1 MISKPKEVM
10 QEDLINEINVPKTDN
25 SIIMVIGVGGAGGNA
40 LNYMWKMGIHN
51 VEFLACNT
59 DKRAL
64 DRLSIPEDCKLVLGE
79 GLGAGND
86 PKRGRELA
94 IGSLEEIKQRLE
106 AKKIKMVFITAGM
119 GGGTGTGASP
129 VIAKLT
135 QEMGLLTIANVTY
148 PLRNEGPIRL
158 TQATQGI
165 EELRQ
170 YADSLI
176 IVNNDSIFDLYGKLP
191 FREAFN
197 KADDILASATKGISE
212 IITVNNAYI
221 VVDFADLKRVMKG
234 SGRAHMGV
242 GVARGAERAK
252 EAARNSLCSPLLD
265 NNSIA
270 GSKYILINIAA
281 NDIDTITYEE
291 TIDVQNYIQSYA
303 SYKNDDGEVCQA
315 NLIWGVSSKPM
326 ADDELEVVVVATG
339 FSDGDDINS
348 LIQPMVDIE
357 PVTDFFDAE
366 PAKPV
371 VEEAPKVIEE
381 PRHAEKDQRRVPNAP
396 AVLERTVGRYKEIEV
411 NSKTPT
417 YTRKG
422 VQMIVEKTS
431 HSRSK
436 EVMSVGSKQQ
446 QAESGDL
453 FNPIK

>member
-1 MISKPKEVM
+1 M
-10 QEDLINEINVPKTDN
+10 QEDLINEINVPKN
-25 SIIMVIGVGGAGGNA
+25 EGSIIMVIGVGGAGGNA

-64 DRLSIPEDCKLVLGE
+64 SRLDIPDDCKLVLGE

-86 PKRGRELA
+86 PEKGRQLA
-94 IGSLEEIKQRLE
+94 IGSIDEVKQRLE
-106 AKKIKMVFITAGM
+106 AKNIKMVFITAGM

-135 QEMGLLTIANVTY
+135 QEMGILTIANVTY
-148 PLRNEGPIRL
+148 PLRSEGPIRL
-158 TQATQGI
+158 AQATKGI

-176 IVNNDSIFDLYGKLP
+176 IVNNDSILDLYGKLP
-191 FREAFN
+191 FSQAFN

-212 IITVNNAYI
+212 IITVDNAYI

-242 GVARGAERAK
+242 GVARGADRAN

-265 NNSIA
+265 NNSIS

-281 NDIDTITYEE
+281 NDIDSITYQE
-291 TIDVQNYIQSYA
+291 TIDVQNYIQKYA

-326 ADDELEVVVVATG
+326 AEDELEVVVVATG
-339 FSDGDDINS
+339 FSDGNEINS
-348 LIQPMVDIE
+348 LIQPVVDIE
-357 PVTDFFDAE
+357 PVQNFFD
-366 PAKPV
+366 
-371 VEEAPKVIEE
+371 EE
-381 PRHAEKDQRRVPNAP
+381 PTISEPEEKPQSVGSISKEPRRTQPVGP
-396 AVLERTVGRYKEIEV
+396 AVLERINGRYRDIET

-422 VQMIVEKTS
+422 VQMIVEKSS
-431 HSRSK
+431 HTRNK
-436 EVMSVGSKQQ
+436 EVLSVGSTEQ

-453 FNPIK
+453 FNTMNK